1 MRIAPVVAAL
11 LLAALAGP
19 VRAVDPPAPLTKAQQ
34 DELRRNWAPCLSK
47 LKGPYTENFCVCAN
61 GEKLPVQVDNQIRT
75 PCGLNPRFC
84 AAFRAPWAEALGRRG
99 MWIAN
104 LFSPDLLQWD
114 TFADHHALVRG
125 YILEQ
130 YFTNANPA
138 HKLAEMR
145 AYGGLAGAEYEAADA
160 PRFFE
165 RYLSLPDWD
174 DARHYLLSYELQR
187 RYYVRNDQAEIQK
200 IRLIAIRIQ
209 QLDPRFKP
217 LRDMTHNQLSAA
229 LLPKLQAFRDKLPAG
244 AERTQ
249 VDELMTEIG
258 KLVSLDES
266 ALRATIAQLD
276 AKDVAGELS
285 ANIPDAPAD
294 PVDAM
299 TKLALLM
306 ANVRKALAGRMLQH
320 PDERRLVDVAVIAGA
335 LVQRQVGAWLDT
347 KDRPVSRD
355 VEVLDAL
362 LHAAYGAGLLATSGK
377 ADTRANDA
385 RAPLGDL
392 QQLRQ
397 AVATARENVAAAF
410 ADVWAPWTFLLP
422 QVSGIVDDVLRSS
435 PLAAFANVAR
445 PVGDRS
451 AGAEG
456 HLKQRPFIGNFS
468 QAQSPAVYARARP
481 EGEP

>member
-1 MRIAPVVAAL
+1 MRSVRLLAV

-19 VRAVDPPAPLTKAQQ
+19 GLAADLTKAQQ

-75 PCGLNPRFC
+75 PCGPNPRFC
-84 AAFRAPWAEALGRRG
+84 AAFRAPWAEAIGRRG

-165 RYLSLPDWD
+165 RYLALPDWD

-217 LRDMTHNQLSAA
+217 LRDATHNQLSAA
-229 LLPKLQAFRDKLPAG
+229 LLPKLRAFRDNLPVG
-244 AERTQ
+244 TERAQ

-258 KLVSLDES
+258 KLVSLDENV
-266 ALRATIAQLD
+266 LRTELSQLD
-276 AKDVAGELS
+276 DKALAAELS
-285 ANIPDAPAD
+285 AKVPATSTD

-299 TKLALLM
+299 AGLASVM
-306 ANVRKALAGRMLQH
+306 ARARAAVAAKTSP
-320 PDERRLVDVAVIAGA
+320 PDARRIVDVALTAGSVVQRRAAVWLEAKGQSAKQRQQVLGA
-335 LVQRQVGAWLDT
+335 LAT
-347 KDRPVSRD
+347 
-355 VEVLDAL
+355 
-362 LHAAYGAGLLATSGK
+362 AAYGAGLLAEVP
-377 ADTRANDA
+377 RAEIDGPGAA
-385 RAPLGDL
+385 RLVD
-392 QQLRQ
+392 
-397 AVATARENVAAAF
+397 TARQNVLAAF
-410 ADVWAPWTFLLP
+410 ADVWPAWTFLLP
-422 QVSGIVDDVLRSS
+422 QVNGIVDDVLDAS
-435 PLAAFANVAR
+435 PLHDFVSIARVAAR
-445 PVGDRS
+445 
-451 AGAEG
+451 G
-456 HLKQRPFIGNFS
+456 HLKQRPFVGNVS
-468 QAQSPAVYARARP
+468 RSKVARGVRSGSTGRGTMMVSLQGRLP
-481 EGEP
+481 